1 LFVDFAFAL
10 LYPLQELERE
20 VLRDHAAWEAQQ
32 ARPKQFVVRRQGT
45 AGHIKHVQVINFMC
59 HHNFA
64 MDFG

>member
-1 LFVDFAFAL
+1 MCCVHL
-10 LYPLQELERE
+10 LQELECEVERE
-20 VLRDHAAWEAQQ
+20 HAAWQ
-32 ARPKQFVVRRQGT
+32 AEQAERPKQFTVRRQGT